1 MKKKMGSTLA
11 VYPLPVAVVGSEQNG
26 RINYNA
32 IAHVGI
38 MDFQTVSL
46 SMGKMHY
53 SNQGIKE
60 NKTLSINLTSM
71 EMFDKMTYVGSVSGA
86 DADKSQV
93 FESEYGELKGAPMI
107 KEAPVSMECE
117 VIDIYDR
124 PEFDVFIVKIVN
136 TYVREDVL
144 TDGKIDYAKVM
155 PVLDAPL
162 SGYFQLGEEIKVKKE
177 NGE

>member
-71 EMFDKMTYVGSVSGA
+71 EMFDKMTYV
-86 DADKSQV
+86 
-93 FESEYGELKGAPMI
+93 
-107 KEAPVSMECE
+107 
-117 VIDIYDR
+117 
-124 PEFDVFIVKIVN
+124 
-136 TYVREDVL
+136 REDVL
-144 TDGKIDYAKVM
+144 TDGKIDYIKVM

-162 SGYFQLGEEIKVKKE
+162 SGYFRLGEEIKVKKE
-177 NGE
+177 KGE